1 MQGQARWSRELISTN
16 SIDDTAV
23 LLDAV
28 LRHMPVFAEEL
39 GWEE

>member
-1 MQGQARWSRELISTN
+1 MQSQARWSRKLISTK

-28 LRHMPVFAEEL
+28 LRHMPAFAEEL
-39 GWEE
+39 GWEK